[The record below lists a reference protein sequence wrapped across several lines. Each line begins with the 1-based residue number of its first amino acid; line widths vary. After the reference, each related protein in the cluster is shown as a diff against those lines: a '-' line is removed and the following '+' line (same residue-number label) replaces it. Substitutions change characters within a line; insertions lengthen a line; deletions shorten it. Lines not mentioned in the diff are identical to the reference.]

1 MNSYVASCCTCF
13 RMASCASGISDSWPT
28 GDVPPPCRF
37 ALSCSAWLQPRRP
50 NKTRRAPT
58 TQAIFGSVPSVLD
71 RWWSSRGSPLPR
83 CNFVLHL
90 WSPPHET
97 TLNITNTLRLSARSV
112 ASRLIAE
119 QIPSSG
125 FLRHSLHNI
134 FSHQP
139 ASGCFVSSAVLRRIT
154 QVHSYATSPLHSICI
169 GPASGAIAGGF
180 LQVVVSKARKHATLA
195 HPPCLIALPIQH

>member
-1 MNSYVASCCTCF
+1 MRS
-13 RMASCASGISDSWPT
+13 
-28 GDVPPPCRF
+28 
-37 ALSCSAWLQPRRP
+37 LSSRPR
-50 NKTRRAPT
+50 
-58 TQAIFGSVPSVLD
+58 AIFGSAPSVLD

-97 TLNITNTLRLSARSV
+97 TLNVTNTLRLSARSV

-134 FSHQP
+134 FSH
-139 ASGCFVSSAVLRRIT
+139 
-154 QVHSYATSPLHSICI
+154 
-169 GPASGAIAGGF
+169 
-180 LQVVVSKARKHATLA
+180 
-195 HPPCLIALPIQH
+195 